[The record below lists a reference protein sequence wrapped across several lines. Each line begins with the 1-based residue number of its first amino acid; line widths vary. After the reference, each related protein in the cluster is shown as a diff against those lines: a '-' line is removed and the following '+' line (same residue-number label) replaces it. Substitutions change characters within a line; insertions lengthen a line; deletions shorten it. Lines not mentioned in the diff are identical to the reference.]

1 MENLKKMT
9 IDEAKKRIEAEFCSL
24 MTKKD
29 VLRLLD
35 SLENCC
41 DDRVIEE
48 PTVALNKLVTGTK
61 KEGLITTE
69 GSCKKFFVPY
79 DINRSIDDVVNEQ
92 GTLDIL
98 GNLAHSPCKFLIYN
112 SNDENNLVYPSQYK
126 NGWRNTGN
134 GNQQDIRTFFS
145 APDESAAGARRQKY
159 EIIREEM
166 RTKGIKEITVLV
178 CPR

>member
-41 DDRVIEE
+41 DDEVIEE
-48 PTVALNKLVTGTK
+48 PTVALNKLVTGKK
-61 KEGLITTE
+61 KEELITTE

-79 DINRSIDDVVNEQ
+79 DINRSIHDVVNEQ
-92 GTLDIL
+92 GTLNIL

-112 SNDENNLVYPSQYK
+112 SNDENNLVYPSK
-126 NGWRNTGN
+126 NNNGWRNTGN
-134 GNQQDIRTFFS
+134 GNQDIRTFFS
-145 APDESAAGARRQKY
+145 APDESAAGGRRSKY
-159 EIIREEM
+159 QIIREEM
-166 RTKGIKEITVLV
+166 RSKGIKEITVLV
-178 CPR
+178 CPT